1 MKHLYPQ
8 HKNLSIKRSLRCR
21 HCEHNVIKP
30 EYNPSSIKY
39 RIQLFASLHV
49 PEIRFVRSDPF
60 VVGESAFITLKL
72 INPTMNDMT
81 VTIMDLPTEEEEKA
95 IIEEMR
101 KNFDVSY
108 AKKLWPELDVQIFFR
123 KVSSSPRSRPWHHR
137 SCDHRWL
144 KILDQLIAR

>member
-1 MKHLYPQ
+1 M
-8 HKNLSIKRSLRCR
+8 
-21 HCEHNVIKP
+21 IKP

-108 AKKLWPELDVQIFFR
+108 AKKL
-123 KVSSSPRSRPWHHR
+123 
-137 SCDHRWL
+137 
-144 KILDQLIAR
+144 